1 MGYSSNGNSQTW
13 VSVNSNVPVT
23 PTPVSLSSVWVFIG
37 STNLALGQ
45 PLFASFQV
53 VSQVGDKMH
62 IELGF
67 LG

>member
-1 MGYSSNGNSQTW
+1 
-13 VSVNSNVPVT
+13 
-23 PTPVSLSSVWVFIG
+23 
-37 STNLALGQ
+37 LALGQ